1 MGAINNTPQGT
12 AHLAADNRAT
22 LNNQHD
28 DDSDGSSSAGRIDCY
43 NRGHFVLEAKK
54 QKMGAHTKG
63 FDDGLLRA
71 RAQGEGYARTVQHVC
86 RRRGVADHH
95 QQFAPNV

>member
-28 DDSDGSSSAGRIDCY
+28 DDRDGSSRAGRIDCY

-71 RAQGEGYARTVQHVC
+71 RAVQHVC

-95 QQFAPNV
+95 QQFAPDV